1 MANEQ
6 ILGPE
11 AHLASV
17 MVDAFIAAV
26 DAGLDLIPVVSDST
40 STAKIGPFM
49 KRFPDRLVNV
59 GIAEQSLVGVAAG
72 LGLSGKVAVTCNA
85 APFLISRANEQVKVD
100 VCYNRSN
107 VKMFGLNA
115 GASYGPLA
123 STHHSIDDISVMRGF
138 GHVQIF
144 APADG
149 EECRQIV
156 EYALTYDG
164 PVYIRLDG
172 KALPALHGA
181 DYKFVPGQVDV
192 LVEGHDVCLVA
203 LGSVVHEAVDAAAQL
218 AEKGISA
225 QVINLSSIRPLN
237 RDALLEALRATR
249 GVISVEEHN
258 VNGGVG
264 SVVAEVMAEA
274 GLGIAL
280 VRLGVQDGEYASAG
294 GRAPTRAKHQIDAAG
309 IAAAAVAL
317 QR

>member
-1 MANEQ
+1 MSDTTTPA
-6 ILGPE
+6 PE
-11 AHLASV
+11 AHLATV

-26 DAGLDLIPVVSDST
+26 QAGVDLIPVVSDST
-40 STAKIGPFM
+40 STAKIGPFV
-49 KRFPDRLVNV
+49 KLFPERLINV

-72 LGLSGKVAVTCNA
+72 LGLAGKVAVTCNA

-138 GHVQIF
+138 GNVHIF
-144 APADG
+144 APSDG

-156 EYALTYDG
+156 EHALAYDG

-172 KALPALHGA
+172 KPLPTLHA
-181 DYKFVPGQVDV
+181 SDYKFKAGHVDI
-192 LVEGHDVCLVA
+192 LTHGHDVSIVA
-203 LGSVVHEAVDAAAQL
+203 LGSVVHEAVAAAEEL
-218 AEKGISA
+218 TKEGISV
-225 QVINLSSIRPLN
+225 QVINLSSIRPLQ
-237 RDALLEALRATR
+237 RDALLHALCATR
-249 GVISVEEHN
+249 AVVSVEEHN

-264 SVVAEVMAEA
+264 SIVAEVMAEA
-274 GLGIAL
+274 GLGRAL
-280 VRLGVQDGEYASAG
+280 IRLGIQDGEYASAG

-309 IAAAAVAL
+309 IKAAAIAL
-317 QR
+317 LS